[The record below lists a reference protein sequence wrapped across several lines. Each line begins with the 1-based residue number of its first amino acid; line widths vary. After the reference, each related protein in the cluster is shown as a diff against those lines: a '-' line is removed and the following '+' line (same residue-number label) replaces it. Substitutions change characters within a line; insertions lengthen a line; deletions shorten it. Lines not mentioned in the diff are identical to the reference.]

1 MTGGA
6 PLGAVNHR
14 FFFLI
19 LYEMMF
25 KSVEGLH
32 GNNSDIKF
40 FTLFNA
46 SNGRTSVSSLMG
58 LSPMYTQID
67 CLFET

>member
-1 MTGGA
+1 
-6 PLGAVNHR
+6 
-14 FFFLI
+14 
-19 LYEMMF
+19 MMF